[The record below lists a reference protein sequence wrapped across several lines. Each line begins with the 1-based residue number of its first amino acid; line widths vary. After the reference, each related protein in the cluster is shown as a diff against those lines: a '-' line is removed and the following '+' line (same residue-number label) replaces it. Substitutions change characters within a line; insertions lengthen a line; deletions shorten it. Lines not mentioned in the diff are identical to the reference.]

1 MAPPA
6 SLIAALRHLLR
17 PLVRLLTSQGV
28 TYPMLADLLKQIYVD
43 VAVQHFGLK
52 GDPPTDSRVTLLT
65 GVHRK
70 DVKRLRESASGAP
83 AGEAMPQLVALGAQL
98 AAAWTTPHEFRD

>member
-43 VAVQHFGLK
+43 VTVRDFALDG
-52 GDPPTDSRVTLLT
+52 GPPTDSGVTLLT
-65 GVHRK
+65 GVPRR
-70 DVKRLRESASGAP
+70 DVKRLGEAPGGTP

-98 AAAWTTPHEFRD
+98 AAAW